1 MTKRQLK
8 DAIIILTTFAAE
20 QQKFVTMEELDE
32 RMFPSDCFEI
42 LVMDTYEGDDF
53 EESQEPT
60 FGYNVAD
67 SIIRGLRKLGFI
79 NFLLS
84 RN

>member
-20 QQKFVTMEELDE
+20 QQKFVTIEELDE
-32 RMFPSDCFEI
+32 RMFPCACVEI

-53 EESQEPT
+53 EETQEPT
-60 FGYNVAD
+60 FGHNVAD
-67 SIIRGLRKLGFI
+67 SSIRGLRKLGFI
-79 NFLLS
+79 NFLFS

>member
-8 DAIIILTTFAAE
+8 YAIIILTTFAAE

-32 RMFPSDCFEI
+32 RMFPWDCFEI
-42 LVMDTYEGDDF
+42 LVMDTYEDDDF
-53 EESQEPT
+53 EETQEPT
-60 FGYNVAD
+60 LGYNVAD

>member
-8 DAIIILTTFAAE
+8 DSIIILTTFAAE

-32 RMFPSDCFEI
+32 RMFPRDCIEI
-42 LVMDTYEGDDF
+42 LVMDIYEGDDF
-53 EESQEPT
+53 EETQEPT
-60 FGYNVAD
+60 FGYNIAD
-67 SIIRGLRKLGFI
+67 SIIRGLRQLGFI
-79 NFLLS
+79 NFLFS

>member
-8 DAIIILTTFAAE
+8 DAIIILTTFAAA
-20 QQKFVTMEELDE
+20 QQKFVTTEELDE
-32 RMFPSDCFEI
+32 RMFPWDCFEI

-53 EESQEPT
+53 EETQEPT

>member
-32 RMFPSDCFEI
+32 RMFPWDCFEI

-53 EESQEPT
+53 EETQEPT
-60 FGYNVAD
+60 LGYNVAD

-79 NFLLS
+79 NFLFS

>member
-20 QQKFVTMEELDE
+20 QQKFVTIEELDE
-32 RMFPSDCFEI
+32 RMFPWDCIEI
-42 LVMDTYEGDDF
+42 LVMDAYEGDDF
-53 EESQEPT
+53 EETQEPT
-60 FGYNVAD
+60 LGYNVAD

-79 NFLLS
+79 NFLFS

>member
-20 QQKFVTMEELDE
+20 QQKFVTIEELDE
-32 RMFPSDCFEI
+32 RMFPWDCFDI
-42 LVMDTYEGDDF
+42 LVIDTYEGDDF
-53 EESQEPT
+53 EETQEPT
-60 FGYNVAD
+60 FGYNIAD

-79 NFLLS
+79 NFLFS